1 MIRAAT
7 IRTIRLLH
15 FLERVEWSLS
25 LLNSNIFFSK
35 SEVID
40 VLVEKAI
47 PQIEWS
53 PQGNLAA
60 GDLLT
65 SAQLCATLTEKFYEE
80 VHGLGHVHCKFVYDP
95 PIGFRLGAGQHE
107 LTVTAHCGEDKKQI
121 YCKRNENQKLSPS
134 SLTFLGNNFD
144 VVEKKVII
152 DVEKA
157 VPILFWNTVQVSG
170 RKEYNLN
177 SIRKD

>member
-1 MIRAAT
+1 M
-7 IRTIRLLH
+7 
-15 FLERVEWSLS
+15 
-25 LLNSNIFFSK
+25 
-35 SEVID
+35 
-40 VLVEKAI
+40 
-47 PQIEWS
+47 
-53 PQGNLAA
+53 
-60 GDLLT
+60 
-65 SAQLCATLTEKFYEE
+65 
-80 VHGLGHVHCKFVYDP
+80 YDP